1 MKKKYP
7 LVTEDDAKKE
17 REERAK
23 EYAVSLLIKKAFK
36 ILMVTRKSEL
46 SMLIDPF
53 IEELENGKKHL
64 RSKGEVEKIDRIIK
78 KLKKVM
84 KRIDRFSREIDYIP
98 PIYFK
103 IE

>member
-1 MKKKYP
+1 MRKKYP

-17 REERAK
+17 REECAK
-23 EYAVSLLIKKAFK
+23 KYLEGVLIKKAFK
-36 ILMVTRKSEL
+36 ILITTRENEL
-46 SMLIDPF
+46 NMYIDPF

-64 RSKGEVEKIDRIIK
+64 GSEGDVEKIDKIIK

-84 KRIDRFSREIDYIP
+84 KKIDRFNKGIDFIL

-103 IE
+103 R